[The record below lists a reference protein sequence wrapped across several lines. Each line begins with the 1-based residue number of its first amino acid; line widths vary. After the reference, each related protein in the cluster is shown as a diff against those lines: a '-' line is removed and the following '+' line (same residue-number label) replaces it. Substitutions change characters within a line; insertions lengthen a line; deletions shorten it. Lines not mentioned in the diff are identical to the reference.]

1 MNKIFKLITSISF
14 LFFSINAALSEE
26 NFFNEALKMYQNE
39 KYEDARFMLERNIV
53 FNPKDA
59 KSYLYLAKIYNHE
72 EDQNKEEYNLE
83 TTLLIEPNNEEAILM
98 LMKIALKKSNY
109 SKVNDLSQTFIK
121 VCKKLCD
128 ENNEIQKSLKNIEP
142 ATMSL
147 DQNLNKILIIDF
159 GSQFTQLIARRIR
172 ELGVFSE
179 IVSHKKIKIK
189 HIDKSI
195 KGIILSGGPL
205 NVYEINKYSFDK
217 KIINLSIPIL
227 GICFGHQILSKLNG
241 GRVKQSKHREFG
253 LANIYKKNESL
264 LIKNFFNK
272 QKSKK
277 VWMSHADQVSK
288 LPKNFKVIASS
299 TNSKFAI
306 VENKLNKFYG
316 IQFHPEVTH
325 TENGKK
331 LISNFIFLICKIK
344 RNWSSKDQKIQL
356 IKEVKDQVGSEKV
369 ICALSGGVDSSV
381 VAQLLNKAIGKK
393 LYCIFV
399 NTGLLRKNEEV
410 QVVQT
415 FKKRLK
421 INLIYVNAEKEFLK
435 KLHNVSD
442 PEKKRKIIGNLFI
455 KIFER
460 YAKKIKNVKFL
471 AQGTLY
477 PDLIESRSVTGS
489 QTSKIKSHHNVG
501 GLPKKMKLKLVEPLK
516 FLFKDEV
523 RKLGLELNL
532 NKDIISRHPFPGPG
546 LAIRMPGLITNEKIK
561 ILKEADYYFIQALRD
576 HGLYHK
582 IWQAYAALLPVK
594 TVGVMGDNRTYE
606 YLCLLRAIT
615 SEDGMT
621 ADFYEFKKS
630 FMETISNK
638 IVNSIRGINRV
649 VYDITSKPPST
660 IELE

>member
-1 MNKIFKLITSISF
+1 
-14 LFFSINAALSEE
+14 
-26 NFFNEALKMYQNE
+26 
-39 KYEDARFMLERNIV
+39 
-53 FNPKDA
+53 
-59 KSYLYLAKIYNHE
+59 
-72 EDQNKEEYNLE
+72 
-83 TTLLIEPNNEEAILM
+83 
-98 LMKIALKKSNY
+98 
-109 SKVNDLSQTFIK
+109 
-121 VCKKLCD
+121 
-128 ENNEIQKSLKNIEP
+128 
-142 ATMSL
+142 MSL
-147 DQNLNKILIIDF
+147 NQNLSKILIIDF

-179 IVSHKKIKIK
+179 IISHKKIKLNGINET
-189 HIDKSI
+189 I

-205 NVYEINKYSFDK
+205 NVYQINKYSFDK
-217 KIINLSIPIL
+217 KILDLDIPIL

-241 GRVKQSKHREFG
+241 GSVKQSKHREFG
-253 LANIYKKNESL
+253 LANIFKKNESL
-264 LIKNFFNK
+264 LTSNFFTK
-272 QKSKK
+272 QNFKK
-277 VWMSHADQVSK
+277 VWMSHADHVSK
-288 LPKNFKVIASS
+288 LPKNFKLIASS

-306 VENKLNKFYG
+306 VENKSKKFYG
-316 IQFHPEVTH
+316 VQFHPEVTH

-331 LISNFIFLICKIK
+331 IISNFIFLICKIK

-356 IKEVKDQVGSEKV
+356 INDVKKQVGSDKV

-381 VAQLLNKAIGKK
+381 VAQLLHKAIGKK
-393 LYCIFV
+393 LYCVFV
-399 NTGLLRKNEEV
+399 NTGFLRKDEEV
-410 QVVQT
+410 QVIKT

-435 KLHNVSD
+435 KLNNVSD
-442 PEKKRKIIGNLFI
+442 PERKRKIIGNLFI

-501 GLPKKMKLKLVEPLK
+501 GLPKQMKLKLVEPLK

-532 NKDIISRHPFPGPG
+532 SNDIISRHPFPGPG
-546 LAIRMPGLITNEKIK
+546 LAIRMPGLITNAKIN
-561 ILKEADYYFIQALRD
+561 ILKEADHYFIHALRD

-606 YLCLLRAIT
+606 YICLLRAIT

-621 ADFYEFKKS
+621 ADYYEFKKS
-630 FMETISNK
+630 FMQNISNK
-638 IVNSIRGINRV
+638 IINNIRGINRV
-649 VYDITSKPPST
+649 VYDVTSKPPST

>member
-1 MNKIFKLITSISF
+1 MGLQDQREKII
-14 LFFSINAALSEE
+14 
-26 NFFNEALKMYQNE
+26 
-39 KYEDARFMLERNIV
+39 
-53 FNPKDA
+53 
-59 KSYLYLAKIYNHE
+59 
-72 EDQNKEEYNLE
+72 
-83 TTLLIEPNNEEAILM
+83 
-98 LMKIALKKSNY
+98 
-109 SKVNDLSQTFIK
+109 
-121 VCKKLCD
+121 
-128 ENNEIQKSLKNIEP
+128 
-142 ATMSL
+142 
-147 DQNLNKILIIDF
+147 IIDF
-159 GSQFTQLIARRIR
+159 GSQVTKLIARRIR
-172 ELGVFSE
+172 DFGVFSE
-179 IVSHKKIKIK
+179 IITIKDLNK
-189 HIDKSI
+189 VKDFKGI
-195 KGIILSGGPL
+195 KGIILSGGPSTVTKKKYL
-205 NVYEINKYSFDK
+205 KISKEIFLK
-217 KIINLSIPIL
+217 KIPVL
-227 GICFGHQILSKLNG
+227 GICYGLQLISKLFG
-241 GRVKQSKHREFG
+241 GSIKSLKRKREFG
-253 LANIYKKNESL
+253 RAILYKKKNSL
-264 LIKNFFNK
+264 LIKNFFK
-272 QKSKK
+272 TKK
-277 VWMSHADQVSK
+277 KFVWMSHQDAVTK
-288 LPKNFKVIASS
+288 LPKGFKVVASTKDS
-299 TNSKFAI
+299 RLTI
-306 VENKLNKFYG
+306 IENTKVRIYG
-316 IQFHPEVTH
+316 VQFHPEVTH
-325 TENGKK
+325 TDNGKEIFK
-331 LISNFIFLICKIK
+331 NFLFSICKIK
-344 RNWSSKDQKIQL
+344 KKWRVASEADRLINDIRKTVKKD
-356 IKEVKDQVGSEKV
+356 KV

-381 VAQLLNKAIGKK
+381 VAQLLNKAVGKK

-421 INLIYVNAEKEFLK
+421 MNLIYVNAEKEFLK

-460 YAKKIKNVKFL
+460 YAKKIKDVKFL

-477 PDLIESRSVTGS
+477 PDLIESKSVTGS

-532 NKDIISRHPFPGPG
+532 SKDIISRHPFPGPG
-546 LAIRMPGLITNEKIK
+546 LAIRMPGLITNDKIK
-561 ILKEADYYFIQALRD
+561 ILKEADYYFIQALKD

-630 FMETISNK
+630 FMETISNQ

>member
-1 MNKIFKLITSISF
+1 
-14 LFFSINAALSEE
+14 
-26 NFFNEALKMYQNE
+26 
-39 KYEDARFMLERNIV
+39 
-53 FNPKDA
+53 
-59 KSYLYLAKIYNHE
+59 
-72 EDQNKEEYNLE
+72 
-83 TTLLIEPNNEEAILM
+83 
-98 LMKIALKKSNY
+98 
-109 SKVNDLSQTFIK
+109 
-121 VCKKLCD
+121 
-128 ENNEIQKSLKNIEP
+128 
-142 ATMSL
+142 MSL
-147 DQNLNKILIIDF
+147 DQNLNKILIVDF
-159 GSQFTQLIARRIR
+159 GSQFTQLIARRVR
-172 ELGVFSE
+172 ELGIFSE
-179 IVSHKKIKIK
+179 IVSHKKIKSKKIN
-189 HIDKSI
+189 HTI

-205 NVYEINKYSFDK
+205 NVYQINKYSFDK
-217 KIINLSIPIL
+217 KIIQKGVPVL
-227 GICFGHQILSKLNG
+227 GICFGHQIISKLNG
-241 GRVKQSKHREFG
+241 GKVKQSKHREFG
-253 LANIYKKNESL
+253 LANITKKNNSL
-264 LIKNFFNK
+264 LIKNLFK
-272 QKSKK
+272 KKKSIK

-299 TNSKFAI
+299 QNSKFAV
-306 VENKLNKFYG
+306 VENKFKNYYG
-316 IQFHPEVTH
+316 VQFHPEVTH

-331 LISNFIFLICKIK
+331 LISNFIFLICKMRK
-344 RNWSSKDQKIQL
+344 NWSSKDQKIKL
-356 IKEVKDQVGSEKV
+356 IKDVRQMVGNNKV

-381 VAQLLNKAIGKK
+381 VAQLLNKAIGKN
-393 LYCIFV
+393 LHCIFV
-399 NTGLLRKNEEV
+399 NTGLLRKDEEK
-410 QVVQT
+410 QVVAT

-421 INLIYVNAEKEFLK
+421 INLTYVNAEKEFLR
-435 KLHNVSD
+435 KLSNISD

-477 PDLIESRSVTGS
+477 PDLIESKSVTGS

-532 NKDIISRHPFPGPG
+532 SREIISRHPFPGPG
-546 LAIRMPGLITNEKIK
+546 LAIRMPGIITKEKIN
-561 ILKEADYYFIQALRD
+561 ILKEVDHYFIQALRD
-576 HGLYHK
+576 HNLYHK

-630 FMETISNK
+630 FIQEISNK

>member
-1 MNKIFKLITSISF
+1 MNL
-14 LFFSINAALSEE
+14 
-26 NFFNEALKMYQNE
+26 
-39 KYEDARFMLERNIV
+39 
-53 FNPKDA
+53 
-59 KSYLYLAKIYNHE
+59 
-72 EDQNKEEYNLE
+72 DQ
-83 TTLLIEPNNEEAILM
+83 
-98 LMKIALKKSNY
+98 
-109 SKVNDLSQTFIK
+109 
-121 VCKKLCD
+121 
-128 ENNEIQKSLKNIEP
+128 
-142 ATMSL
+142 SL
-147 DQNLNKILIIDF
+147 DKILIIDF

-179 IVSHKKIKIK
+179 IVSHRKIKK
-189 HIDKSI
+189 NNVDKTV

-205 NVYEINKYSFDK
+205 NVYEIKKYSFDSN
-217 KIINLSIPIL
+217 IVQRGVPVL
-227 GICFGHQILSKLNG
+227 GICFGHQILSKING
-241 GRVKQSKHREFG
+241 GRVKESKHREFG
-253 LANIYKKNESL
+253 LVNIYKKKDSL
-264 LIKNFFNK
+264 LTKNFFKNK
-272 QKSKK
+272 KLIN

-288 LPKNFKVIASS
+288 LPKNFSVIASS
-299 TNSKFAI
+299 QNSRFAI
-306 VENKLNKFYG
+306 VENKLKKFYG
-316 IQFHPEVTH
+316 VQFHPEVTH

-331 LISNFIFLICKIK
+331 IISNFIFLICKIK
-344 RNWSSKDQKIQL
+344 RNWSVKNQKIQL
-356 IKEVKDQVGSEKV
+356 IKEIRNKVKNSKV

-399 NTGLLRKNEEV
+399 NTGLLRKNEEK
-410 QVVQT
+410 QVVET
-415 FKKRLK
+415 FKKKLK
-421 INLIYVNAEKEFLK
+421 INLIYVNAEEEFLR
-435 KLHNVSD
+435 KLKNISD

-460 YAKKIKNVKFL
+460 YAKKINNVKFL

-516 FLFKDEV
+516 LLFKDEV
-523 RKLGLELNL
+523 RKLGLELKLSNE
-532 NKDIISRHPFPGPG
+532 IISRHPFPGPG
-546 LAIRMPGLITNEKIK
+546 LAIRMPGIITKEKIK
-561 ILKEADYYFIQALRD
+561 ILKEADYYFIKALKD
-576 HGLYHK
+576 NNLYNK

-621 ADFYEFKKS
+621 ADFFDFKKS
-630 FMETISNK
+630 FIQMISNK

-649 VYDITSKPPST
+649 VYDVTSKPPST

>member
-1 MNKIFKLITSISF
+1 
-14 LFFSINAALSEE
+14 
-26 NFFNEALKMYQNE
+26 
-39 KYEDARFMLERNIV
+39 
-53 FNPKDA
+53 
-59 KSYLYLAKIYNHE
+59 
-72 EDQNKEEYNLE
+72 
-83 TTLLIEPNNEEAILM
+83 
-98 LMKIALKKSNY
+98 
-109 SKVNDLSQTFIK
+109 
-121 VCKKLCD
+121 
-128 ENNEIQKSLKNIEP
+128 
-142 ATMSL
+142 MSL
-147 DQNLNKILIIDF
+147 DQNLNRILIIDF
-159 GSQFTQLIARRIR
+159 GSQFTQLIARRVR

-179 IVSHKKIKIK
+179 IVSHKKIKLKDINNN
-189 HIDKSI
+189 I
-195 KGIILSGGPL
+195 KGIVLSGGPL
-205 NVYEINKYSFDK
+205 NVYQIKKYSFDK
-217 KIINLSIPIL
+217 KILQLDVPVL

-253 LANIYKKNESL
+253 LANVYKKNKSL
-264 LIKNFFNK
+264 LTTNFFGKKKFK
-272 QKSKK
+272 Q

-288 LPKNFKVIASS
+288 LPKNFKVVASS

-306 VENKLNKFYG
+306 VENKIKKYYG
-316 IQFHPEVTH
+316 VQFHPEVTH

-344 RNWSSKDQKIQL
+344 KNWSSRDQKNQL
-356 IKEVKDQVGSEKV
+356 IKDVRKQVENNKV

-410 QVVQT
+410 QVVKT
-415 FKKRLK
+415 FKMRLK
-421 INLIYVNAEKEFLK
+421 MNLIYVNAEKEFLK
-435 KLHNVSD
+435 KLKNVSD

-477 PDLIESRSVTGS
+477 PDLIESKSVTGS

-501 GLPKKMKLKLVEPLK
+501 GLPKKMNLKLVEPLK

-523 RKLGLELNL
+523 RKLGFELNL
-532 NKDIISRHPFPGPG
+532 SKEIISRHPFPGPG
-546 LAIRMPGLITNEKIK
+546 LAIRMPGIITNEKIK
-561 ILKEADYYFIQALRD
+561 ILKEADYYFIQTLKD
-576 HGLYHK
+576 QGLYHK

-621 ADFYEFKKS
+621 ADYYEFKKS
-630 FMETISNK
+630 FMQTISNK

-649 VYDITSKPPST
+649 VYDVTSKPPST